1 MTLILWFHI
10 LSEKTTGKSKN
21 KYQFKSDSKDKNEK
35 KNIENKIQSLSFI
48 CVLLLLKVH
57 IRLFNVHKR
66 FANYNMIQIVTRYA
80 RSSKGNGKKLHC
92 ERKAHINKVF
102 L

>member
-10 LSEKTTGKSKN
+10 LSEKKTDKSKN

-35 KNIENKIQSLSFI
+35 KNIEHKIQSLSFI

-57 IRLFNVHKR
+57 IRLFNIHKR
-66 FANYNMIQIVTRYA
+66 FANYNMRAKLSQDTPVRVKETE
-80 RSSKGNGKKLHC
+80 KKTSL
-92 ERKAHINKVF
+92 
-102 L
+102 